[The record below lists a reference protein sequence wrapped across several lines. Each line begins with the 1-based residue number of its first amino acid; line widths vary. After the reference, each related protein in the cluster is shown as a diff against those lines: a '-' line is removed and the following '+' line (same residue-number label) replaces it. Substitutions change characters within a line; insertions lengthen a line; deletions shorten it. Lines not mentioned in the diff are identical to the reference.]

1 MKKQYIIPIFV
12 PHLGC
17 PNDCVF
23 CNQKSISG
31 QTKDVTKEDVRK
43 TIDEHL
49 KYIKEDSIVEVAF
62 FGGSFTGIE
71 EEKQIELLSAVSEYI
86 KNKKVQSIRIST
98 RPDYI
103 NKRILKILKKY
114 NVKTIELGVQSTS
127 DYILKMAGRGHTF
140 EDVKKASKLIR
151 FYGFNLGHQM
161 MVGLP
166 ESTHLDEINT
176 AKQLIKLKP
185 KMVRIYPVLV
195 IKGTKLEKDYN
206 EGNYK
211 PLTITQAVEL
221 CKEIVKLFAKKKIEV
236 IRIGLQPT
244 DTIASPELEKSEVV
258 AGPFHPAFRQLVEA
272 GIWYDVIVEK
282 IKKLNAKVKEVV
294 VTVNPQDVNN
304 VIGQRIK
311 QARLAKNMTQEDL
324 AEQIDI
330 SVAFLSRVERGNSH
344 INLKRLN
351 QLCGLLDTTEGYILN
366 GASSNSENYLDQEF
380 AELLKG
386 CSPEKQ
392 RLIYNIAKT
401 IAETN

>member
-31 QTKDVTKEDVRK
+31 QTKQVTGEDVKK
-43 TIDEHL
+43 TIENHL
-49 KYIKEDSIVEVAF
+49 KYVKENSIVEVAF

-71 EEKQIELLSAVSEYI
+71 KEKQIELLSAAYEYI

-103 NKRILKILKKY
+103 NKDVLKTLKKY
-114 NVKTIELGVQSTS
+114 KVKTIELGVQSAN
-127 DYILKMAGRGHTF
+127 DYILKKAERGHTF
-140 EDVKKASKLIR
+140 EDVKKASKMIR

-206 EGNYK
+206 EGKYK
-211 PLTITQAVEL
+211 ALTVVQAVET
-221 CKEIVKLFAKKKIEV
+221 CKELVKLFVKKKIEV

-244 DTIASPELEKSEVV
+244 DTIANPENEKSEVV
-258 AGPFHPAFRQLVEA
+258 ARTISSSIWTTCRIRNLV
-272 GIWYDVIVEK
+272 
-282 IKKLNAKVKEVV
+282 
-294 VTVNPQDVNN
+294 
-304 VIGQRIK
+304 
-311 QARLAKNMTQEDL
+311 
-324 AEQIDI
+324 
-330 SVAFLSRVERGNSH
+330 
-344 INLKRLN
+344 
-351 QLCGLLDTTEGYILN
+351 
-366 GASSNSENYLDQEF
+366 
-380 AELLKG
+380 
-386 CSPEKQ
+386 
-392 RLIYNIAKT
+392 
-401 IAETN
+401 